1 MNEANGLN
9 EVMFTSAAVLD
20 LLLQIEELQDYT
32 IGISETADGNLQLV
46 VGQSVYL
53 INGNESKTI
62 QVEDEV
68 VGEIEVTAEDAYN
81 ELLNNSIEIDPN
93 SEMDQ
98 FNDTDYI
105 QSGIIK
111 EIAKSLTL
119 GGLIRFASKHL
130 LR

>member
-32 IGISETADGNLQLV
+32 LGISETPDGNLQLV
-46 VGQSVYL
+46 VGNSVYL

-81 ELLNNSIEIDPN
+81 DLLNNSIEIDPN

-98 FNDTDYI
+98 FDDNDII
-105 QSGIIK
+105 QGGIIK

>member
-32 IGISETADGNLQLV
+32 LGISETPDGNLQLV

-53 INGNESKTI
+53 INGDESKTI

-81 ELLNNSIEIDPN
+81 DLLNNSIEIDPS
-93 SEMDQ
+93 SEIDQ

>member
-32 IGISETADGNLQLV
+32 IGISETPDGNLQLV

-81 ELLNNSIEIDPN
+81 DLLNDSIEIDPN

>member
-32 IGISETADGNLQLV
+32 VGMSETPDGNLQLV

-81 ELLNNSIEIDPN
+81 DLLNNSIEIDPN